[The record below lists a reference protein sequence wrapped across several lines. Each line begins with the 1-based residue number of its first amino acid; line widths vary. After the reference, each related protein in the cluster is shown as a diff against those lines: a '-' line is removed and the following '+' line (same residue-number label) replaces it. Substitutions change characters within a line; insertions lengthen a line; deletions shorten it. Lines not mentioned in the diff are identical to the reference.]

1 MLPCCSQPRGFPGED
16 GADMQLPPFDGGG
29 WPEHNFPAGPDAG
42 SGAFLKLR
50 GALAAS
56 QARQQ
61 SSSPCASETPAHRR
75 DGLVVLGGAP
85 ESPAAASAHGLSPS
99 SGDREGPGAWIGSLS
114 NSVATLGSNL
124 GMPGMVQSPSPTAA
138 TNNFGRESPTSILK
152 DRSSPVSITSSRSG
166 DASINTERKSVS
178 TASPRPMSARGSI
191 TGRASSVSAISTRRA
206 SAGRMDN
213 VSVRGKLP
221 ESEVKNMSA
230 KVAELVRG
238 GKTQTSALEQRIYA
252 LIAQRDAHVM
262 MAWTVYQVSL
272 PPSLSS
278 LSAGVAAVLLLPC
291 SLSLSLSHPLALL
304 PVCSSATETT
314 TSSQKRLKS
323 DAVSERSASGES
335 GTRMLLTISNRI
347 HGLPLVRWISSY
359 CARGLNR

>member
-1 MLPCCSQPRGFPGED
+1 
-16 GADMQLPPFDGGG
+16 
-29 WPEHNFPAGPDAG
+29 
-42 SGAFLKLR
+42 
-50 GALAAS
+50 
-56 QARQQ
+56 
-61 SSSPCASETPAHRR
+61 
-75 DGLVVLGGAP
+75 
-85 ESPAAASAHGLSPS
+85 
-99 SGDREGPGAWIGSLS
+99 
-114 NSVATLGSNL
+114 
-124 GMPGMVQSPSPTAA
+124 
-138 TNNFGRESPTSILK
+138 
-152 DRSSPVSITSSRSG
+152 
-166 DASINTERKSVS
+166 
-178 TASPRPMSARGSI
+178 
-191 TGRASSVSAISTRRA
+191 
-206 SAGRMDN
+206 MDN

-323 DAVSERSASGES
+323 DAVIERSASGES